1 MSTMLTLVRREF
13 WEHRSLWIAPLA
25 VGALVMLGAVIGHA
39 SIGSETAQADPNMRT
54 GLFGV
59 ALLVF
64 GIPQWITLS
73 VILWFYS
80 VDCLYSERKDRSI
93 LFWKSMPVSDQK
105 TVLSK
110 FLVAALIVPLG
121 VFVVTSVTSLL
132 FCAVW
137 ALRGLFDPSVI
148 NLWDT
153 ATWFRIQGLTFVSI
167 VVATLWYA
175 PLTAYLLMLSAWA
188 RRNVSVWAI
197 VPPLAAVI
205 VEQIAFH
212 THHLRTILAYRLGGI
227 LQEFHLGQLF
237 VEGSGESPET
247 ASMRGLANIHPA
259 AAFANID
266 LWLGVLFAAALVLAA
281 VRIRRYRDDT

>member
-1 MSTMLTLVRREF
+1 MNRLLTLIRREF
-13 WEHRSLWIAPLA
+13 WEHRALWIAPLA
-25 VGALVMLGAVIGHA
+25 VAALVMLGAVIGHA
-39 SIGSETAQADPNMRT
+39 SIGSDTAAADPSMRQ

-59 ALLVF
+59 ALLLF
-64 GIPQWITLS
+64 GVPQWITLS

-80 VDCLYSERKDRSI
+80 VDCLYAERKDRSI
-93 LFWKSMPVSDQK
+93 LFWKSMPVSDLE

-110 FLVAALIVPLG
+110 FLVAGLIVPLG
-121 VFVVTSVTSLL
+121 VFVLTSLTSLL

-137 ALRGLFDPSVI
+137 ALRGRFDPGVV

-153 ATWFRIQGLTFVSI
+153 GTWLHVQALTFVG
-167 VVATLWYA
+167 VLATTLWYA

-212 THHLRTILAYRLGGI
+212 THHLRT
-227 LQEFHLGQLF
+227 
-237 VEGSGESPET
+237 
-247 ASMRGLANIHPA
+247 
-259 AAFANID
+259 
-266 LWLGVLFAAALVLAA
+266 VLS
-281 VRIRRYRDDT
+281 